1 MDDTMSDEQRQQQML
16 NEMSEA
22 MNRAAFG
29 LQQQQQ
35 QQPEKSDN
43 DDENNNNN
51 NTTSSGNMSPS
62 SMLAQV
68 FNKSTMAAMG
78 LDPNANINNNAAL
91 AALAASFASQFNQ
104 TNAINSSTSTINN
117 ASSPSN
123 LLGGGNKPK
132 PPALARVSCHI
143 CRKELCNKYFLKSH
157 LLNAH
162 QITADDFL
170 MNSLTDNTNMMS
182 QMSES
187 VSKKFN
193 LLNGL
198 KSNIYQNSQEQEQEQ
213 INENDD
219 DDEIEEGQS
228 LANGQQQQQNTAD
241 MIAAKQSI
249 MSINALLNYNKIMNG
264 DTSLQTSQTAAATA
278 AAAALMAV
286 SNGNGAELTTAG
298 SSFGSA
304 CNMQPF
310 LFECNDDA
318 YSANFVPCMVY
329 LPVKTKLNASSITI
343 KVTLKPLDQTEQQID
358 SNNNNNNNNSE
369 NGSEHNEGVE
379 DEENEE
385 VDENSQS

>member
-1 MDDTMSDEQRQQQML
+1 MSDEQRQQQML

-29 LQQQQQ
+29 LQQQ
-35 QQPEKSDN
+35 PEKSDN
-43 DDENNNNN
+43 DDENNNNA
-51 NTTSSGNMSPS
+51 SSGNMSPS

-104 TNAINSSTSTINN
+104 ANAINSTSTINN

-182 QMSES
+182 QMSEN
-187 VSKKFN
+187 VNKKFN
-193 LLNGL
+193 LLNGI

-228 LANGQQQQQNTAD
+228 LASGQQQQNTAD

-286 SNGNGAELTTAG
+286 SNGDGAELTTAG

-329 LPVKTKLNASSITI
+329 LPVKTKLNASSISI
-343 KVTLKPLDQTEQQID
+343 KVTLKPLDQTEQQND
-358 SNNNNNNNNSE
+358 SNNNNNNNSE

-379 DEENEE
+379 DEGNEE

>member
-35 QQPEKSDN
+35 PEKSDN
-43 DDENNNNN
+43 DDESNN
-51 NTTSSGNMSPS
+51 TSSGNMSPS

-104 TNAINSSTSTINN
+104 ANTINSSTSTINN

-182 QMSES
+182 QMSEN
-187 VSKKFN
+187 VNKKFN
-193 LLNGL
+193 LLNGI

-213 INENDD
+213 INENED

-228 LANGQQQQQNTAD
+228 LASGQQQQQQQNTAD

-310 LFECNDDA
+310 LFECNDDE

-343 KVTLKPLDQTEQQID
+343 KVTLKPLDQTEQPID
-358 SNNNNNNNNSE
+358 SNNNNNNNSE
-369 NGSEHNEGVE
+369 NGSEHKEGVE

-385 VDENSQS
+385 FDENSQS